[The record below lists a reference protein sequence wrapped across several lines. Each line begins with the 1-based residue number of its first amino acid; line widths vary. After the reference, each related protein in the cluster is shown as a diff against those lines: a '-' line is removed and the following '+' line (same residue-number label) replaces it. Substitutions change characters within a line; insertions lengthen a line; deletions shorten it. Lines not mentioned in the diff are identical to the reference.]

1 MNTALSSAI
10 KRGDVKTVL
19 DILNENPGLVNFQQD
34 GDFKTPL
41 HTSVENKQSEI
52 TKVLLE
58 RNANVT
64 LQDKDGNTP
73 LHFAAR
79 DHNLKMTEILLS
91 YGNAIID
98 MQNNKGQ
105 TPLHLAST
113 RPHNYQGASALLSKE
128 SLSIAQA
135 LLTHG
140 ANVNLEDEDGNT
152 ALHCA
157 TNHFHHKEIT
167 EILLNHGANVN
178 AQNNL
183 GDTALHRAAKNGLLP
198 TVVCLL
204 KSGANV
210 HLKGE
215 NGNSV
220 LHCAAQQGRCPNE
233 KIVKA
238 VLHHGADV
246 NARNDDGSTPLHH
259 AAEKIHDPLPA
270 IRILLKHGADID
282 AHDNRNCT
290 PLNNAIS
297 SSLIINMQ
305 TGIPEFL
312 TSHITKLEY
321 SSDKKTSS
329 AGSLTNQQLIQQSS
343 TLSEY
348 KLACEKELK
357 ELSNIKVGGGQKSM
371 LSAFLANTTDDN
383 ESSRYVDD
391 PKVQEIYERCEEKFH
406 IYSGELKKHIDEG
419 RTRKQLL
426 HAAVESMDDICE
438 EQPKEHSTESKVGWG
453 TIPPEVKFN
462 ILKHLS
468 NEDLSKIQ
476 QNKTSEAKKKDP
488 QPSGHRCI

>member
-1 MNTALSSAI
+1 MSIVALYSAI
-10 KRGDVKTVL
+10 NNGDVSAVKSIL
-19 DILNENPGLVNFQQD
+19 DEDSTIVNVQD
-34 GDFKTPL
+34 RYGRTPL
-41 HTSVENKQSEI
+41 HLSVQFKQEEI
-52 TKVLLE
+52 TKMLLE
-58 RNANVT
+58 HNADVT
-64 LQDKDGNTP
+64 LKNRDGNTP
-73 LHFAAR
+73 LHLAAW
-79 DHNLKMTEILLS
+79 DHNLNMTEILLS
-91 YGNAIID
+91 HGNVIID
-98 MQNNKGQ
+98 MQNNHGQ

-113 RPHNYQGASALLSKE
+113 RPHLLSTE
-128 SLSIAQA
+128 SLKIAQA

-152 ALHCA
+152 ALHYA
-157 TNHFHHKEIT
+157 TSSFHHIEMT

-183 GDTALHRAAKNGLLP
+183 GDTALHRAARSGRFP
-198 TVVCLL
+198 AVVCLL
-204 KSGANV
+204 KSGASV

-220 LHCAAQQGRCPNE
+220 LHCGAQGRSPNE
-233 KIVKA
+233 SIVKA

-246 NARNDDGSTPLHH
+246 NARNNDGSTPLHH
-259 AAEKIHDPLPA
+259 AAEKINNPLPA
-270 IRILLKHGADID
+270 IQALLKHGADID
-282 AHDNRNCT
+282 AHDNRNFT

-297 SSLIINMQ
+297 SSLFINMQ
-305 TGIPEFL
+305 TGAPEFL
-312 TSHITKLEY
+312 TAYITKLEY
-321 SSDKKTSS
+321 SSDKKTNS
-329 AGSLTNQQLIQQSS
+329 AGSITNQQLIQQSP

-348 KLACEKELK
+348 KLMCEKELK

-383 ESSRYVDD
+383 ESSRYIHD
-391 PKVQEIYERCEEKFH
+391 PKVQEIYECCEEKFP
-406 IYSGELKKHIDEG
+406 IYSGVLKEHIDEG

-426 HAAVESMDDICE
+426 HGAVESMDDICE
-438 EQPKEHSTESKVGWG
+438 EQPKEHSTESKVGWN

>member
-1 MNTALSSAI
+1 MNTALSLAI
-10 KRGDVKTVL
+10 KHGDTKAVL
-19 DILNENPGLVNFQQD
+19 DILNKNPDLVNFQQD

-41 HTSVENKQSEI
+41 HTSVEHKQEEI
-52 TKVLLE
+52 TKLLLE

-79 DHNLKMTEILLS
+79 DHNLKMTKILLS

-98 MQNNKGQ
+98 MQNNNGQ

-113 RPHNYQGASALLSKE
+113 RPRTYQDPSDLLSTE
-128 SLSIAQA
+128 SLKIAQA
-135 LLTHG
+135 LLTYG
-140 ANVNLEDEDGNT
+140 AKVNLQDGDGNT
-152 ALHCA
+152 ALHYA
-157 TNHFHHKEIT
+157 TKSFHHLEIT

-183 GDTALHRAAKNGLLP
+183 GDTALHRAARSGRLP

-204 KSGANV
+204 KNGASV

-220 LHCAAQQGRCPNE
+220 LHCAARGRSPNE
-233 KIVKA
+233 NIVKA

-246 NARNDDGSTPLHH
+246 NARNNDGSTPLHH
-259 AAEKIHDPLPA
+259 AAEKINNPLPA
-270 IRILLKHGADID
+270 IQALLKHGADID
-282 AHDNRNCT
+282 AHDNRNFT

-297 SSLIINMQ
+297 SSLFINMQ
-305 TGIPEFL
+305 TGAPEFL
-312 TSHITKLEY
+312 TAYITKLEY
-321 SSDKKTSS
+321 SSDKKTNS
-329 AGSLTNQQLIQQSS
+329 AGSITNQQLIQQSP

-348 KLACEKELK
+348 KLMCEKELK
-357 ELSNIKVGGGQKSM
+357 ELSNIKVAGGQKSM
-371 LSAFLANTTDDN
+371 LSAFLANTADDN
-383 ESSRYVDD
+383 ESSRYIHD
-391 PKVQEIYERCEEKFH
+391 PKVQEIYECCEEKFP
-406 IYSGELKKHIDEG
+406 IYSGVLKEHIDEG

-426 HAAVESMDDICE
+426 HGAVESMDDICE
-438 EQPKEHSTESKVGWG
+438 EQPKEHSTESKVGWN

-476 QNKTSEAKKKDP
+476 QNKTSETKKKDP

>member
-10 KRGDVKTVL
+10 KRGDAKAVL

-34 GDFKTPL
+34 VDFKTPL
-41 HTSVENKQSEI
+41 HTSVEHKQKEI
-52 TKVLLE
+52 TKLLLE

-64 LQDKDGNTP
+64 LQDNNGNTP

-79 DHNLKMTEILLS
+79 NHDFKMTEILLS
-91 YGNAIID
+91 HGNAIVD

-105 TPLHLAST
+105 TSLHLAST
-113 RPHNYQGASALLSKE
+113 RPHTYQGASALLSKE
-128 SLSIAQA
+128 SLSIAQT

-140 ANVNLEDEDGNT
+140 ANVNLEDEDSNT
-152 ALHCA
+152 ALHYA

-178 AQNNL
+178 AQNNV
-183 GDTALHRAAKNGLLP
+183 GDTALHRAAKSGLLP
-198 TVVCLL
+198 TVLCLL

-210 HLKGE
+210 HLKCE

-220 LHCAAQQGRCPNE
+220 LHCAAQGSGPNE
-233 KIVKA
+233 SIVKA

-246 NARNDDGSTPLHH
+246 NARNNNDSTPLHH

-406 IYSGELKKHIDEG
+406 IYSCELKKHIDEG

-426 HAAVESMDDICE
+426 YGAVESMDDICE
-438 EQPKEHSTESKVGWG
+438 EQPREHSTESNVSWNV
-453 TIPPEVKFN
+453 IPPEVKFN

>member
-1 MNTALSSAI
+1 MNTALSLAI
-10 KRGDVKTVL
+10 KRGNIKAVL

-34 GDFKTPL
+34 VDFKTPL
-41 HTSVENKQSEI
+41 HTSVEHKQEEI
-52 TKVLLE
+52 TKLLLE

-64 LQDKDGNTP
+64 LQDNNGNTP
-73 LHFAAR
+73 LHVAAR
-79 DHNLKMTEILLS
+79 NHDLKTTEILLS
-91 YGNAIID
+91 YGNAIVD

-113 RPHNYQGASALLSKE
+113 RPYTHQGASSLLSKE

-140 ANVNLEDEDGNT
+140 AKVNLQDGDGNT
-152 ALHCA
+152 ALHYA
-157 TNHFHHKEIT
+157 TNSFHHKEIT

-178 AQNNL
+178 AQNDL

-204 KSGANV
+204 KSGASV

-220 LHCAAQQGRCPNE
+220 LHCAAQGRGPNE
-233 KIVKA
+233 SIVKA

-246 NARNDDGSTPLHH
+246 NARNNNDSTPLHH

-270 IRILLKHGADID
+270 IQILLKHGADID

-371 LSAFLANTTDDN
+371 LSAFLANTTNDN
-383 ESSRYVDD
+383 ESSRYIHD
-391 PKVQEIYERCEEKFH
+391 PKVQEIYECCEEKFP
-406 IYSGELKKHIDEG
+406 IYSGALKEHIDAG
-419 RTRKQLL
+419 STRNQLL
-426 HAAVESMDDICE
+426 HGALESMDDICK
-438 EQPKEHSTESKVGWG
+438 EQPKEHSTERKVGWD

>member
-1 MNTALSSAI
+1 MNTALSLAI
-10 KRGDVKTVL
+10 KRGDVKAVL
-19 DILNENPGLVNFQQD
+19 DILNTNPGLVNFQQD

-41 HTSVENKQSEI
+41 HISVENKQSEI

-64 LQDKDGNTP
+64 LQDNDGNTP

-79 DHNLKMTEILLS
+79 NHDLKTTEILLS

-98 MQNNKGQ
+98 MQNNNRQ

-113 RPHNYQGASALLSKE
+113 RPRTYQGPSDLLSTE
-128 SLSIAQA
+128 SLKIAQA

-140 ANVNLEDEDGNT
+140 ANVNLEDENGNT
-152 ALHCA
+152 ALHYA
-157 TNHFHHKEIT
+157 TNSFHHLEIT

-183 GDTALHRAAKNGLLP
+183 GDTALHHAAKNGLLP

-220 LHCAAQQGRCPNE
+220 LHCAAQGRCPNE
-233 KIVKA
+233 SIVKA

-246 NARNDDGSTPLHH
+246 NARNNDGSTPLHH

-270 IRILLKHGADID
+270 IQILLKHGADID

-305 TGIPEFL
+305 TEVPEFL
-312 TSHITKLEY
+312 TAYITKLEY
-321 SSDKKTSS
+321 SSDKKTNS
-329 AGSLTNQQLIQQSS
+329 AGSITNQQLIQQSP

-357 ELSNIKVGGGQKSM
+357 ELSNIKVGGGQKNM

-426 HAAVESMDDICE
+426 YGAVESMDDICE
-438 EQPKEHSTESKVGWG
+438 EQPREHSTESNVSWNV
-453 TIPPEVKFN
+453 IPPEVKLN

-468 NEDLSKIQ
+468 NEDLSEIQ